1 MLSSAGPSSN
11 VSFRIRFI
19 GPCLPAPLS
28 QLLTLPADG
37 YTSPASGEAVELYAF
52 DEAYLARLREGDPST
67 EAHFVDYFS
76 QLLQLKLRARYLAS
90 EVVDELRQETFTRV
104 IRTLR
109 SESGLRQPDRLGA
122 FVNSV
127 CNNVLLEHYRAGS
140 RNVPLDPSHAEIQDK
155 SLNIEN
161 LAITTETCAIVRKV
175 LSQLPPR
182 DQAIL
187 RAIFLEEQDKDHV
200 CRSFQVTRGYLRVLV
215 HRAKEKFR
223 ILLGPGTA

>member
-1 MLSSAGPSSN
+1 M
-11 VSFRIRFI
+11 
-19 GPCLPAPLS
+19 
-28 QLLTLPADG
+28 
-37 YTSPASGEAVELYAF
+37 ELYAF

-90 EVVDELRQETFTRV
+90 DVVDDLRQETFARV

-109 SESGLRQPDRLGA
+109 SDPGIRQPDRLGA

-140 RNVPLDPSHAEIQDK
+140 KNVALDPSHAEIQDK
-155 SLNIEN
+155 TLNIES
-161 LAITTETCAIVRKV
+161 LAITEQNSAIVRKV
-175 LSQLPPR
+175 LSQLPQR

-187 RAIFLEEQDKDHV
+187 RAVFLEDQDKDQV
-200 CRSFQVTRGYLRVLV
+200 CRRYAVSRDYLRVLIY
-215 HRAKEKFR
+215 RAKDKFR
-223 ILLGPGTA
+223 IFLDSNSM